1 MPAIG
6 RPRASVPKS
15 ISWRRLDDGRVG
27 DSLWS
32 INHHKV
38 HFMGQSRLRW
48 PRSRLG
54 IRQTLATFDRT
65 IPRVTRGNRWTAVGR
80 YTNRLTPVTLEEQP
94 IMAERMLRGSRLGAV
109 SYESDRNTELAPRQT
124 REYLCARGHQFEV
137 PFAVDAEVPITWECK
152 FDGSVARLVDGSEP
166 EQKKAKPPRT
176 HWDMLLERRSMAELD
191 DILNER
197 LEEVR
202 ARRGRAS

>member
-1 MPAIG
+1 MATVAPAWG
-6 RPRASVPKS
+6 
-15 ISWRRLDDGRVG
+15 
-27 DSLWS
+27 
-32 INHHKV
+32 N
-38 HFMGQSRLRW
+38 
-48 PRSRLG
+48 
-54 IRQTLATFDRT
+54 RQTES
-65 IPRVTRGNRWTAVGR
+65 GR
-80 YTNRLTPVTLEEQP
+80 YTNRLTPATLEVQP

-124 REYLCARGHQFEV
+124 REYLCVKGHQFEV

-152 FDGSVARLVDGSEP
+152 FDGSVARLVDGNEP

>member
-1 MPAIG
+1 MNEGIV
-6 RPRASVPKS
+6 R
-15 ISWRRLDDGRVG
+15 
-27 DSLWS
+27 
-32 INHHKV
+32 
-38 HFMGQSRLRW
+38 QSYVVT
-48 PRSRLG
+48 P
-54 IRQTLATFDRT
+54 TDHRT
-65 IPRVTRGNRWTAVGR
+65 ITVPVLPDVRNTA
-80 YTNRLTPVTLEEQP
+80 TLEEEP
-94 IMAERMLRGSRLGAV
+94 IMGERMLRGSRLGAV

-152 FDGSVARLVDGSEP
+152 FDGTVARLVDGNEP

>member
-1 MPAIG
+1 
-6 RPRASVPKS
+6 
-15 ISWRRLDDGRVG
+15 
-27 DSLWS
+27 
-32 INHHKV
+32 
-38 HFMGQSRLRW
+38 MG
-48 PRSRLG
+48 
-54 IRQTLATFDRT
+54 
-65 IPRVTRGNRWTAVGR
+65 
-80 YTNRLTPVTLEEQP
+80 
-94 IMAERMLRGSRLGAV
+94 ERMLRGSRLGAV

-137 PFAVDAEVPITWECK
+137 PFAVDAEVPTTWECK
-152 FDGSVARLVDGSEP
+152 FDGTVARIVDGTEP